1 MTRTMYRSKIIYVSF
16 MFLIFKQ
23 YIEEDCP
30 NLFSAPPATNV
41 SIQLSLCFVL
51 KAQSTQP
58 CVPFVT
64 AADK

>member
-51 KAQSTQP
+51 
-58 CVPFVT
+58 
-64 AADK
+64 